1 MTCNNCFSDAFYG
14 FWNLHFLFCFLSAL
28 YFKPRAKIGWNT
40 SAAISISLHVPWL
53 SQEPWHTL
61 THTDTHR
68 HTHRHTHTHT
78 LSSRS
83 LYKKLSGCEA
93 APSWMSLTDISS
105 LDGEGKEGLEV
116 PGCHPPA
123 HWHPHG
129 SIPPNPF
136 CFHGNYRSHEERRM
150 WEEEVGGRKMEWG
163 R

>member
-1 MTCNNCFSDAFYG
+1 MKFTLSVLFFKCSLFQTQGKNWLKHISSYF
-14 FWNLHFLFCFLSAL
+14 HFPACAL
-28 YFKPRAKIGWNT
+28 TFART
-40 SAAISISLHVPWL
+40 M
-53 SQEPWHTL
+53 
-61 THTDTHR
+61 THTHTHR
-68 HTHRHTHTHT
+68 HTQTHRHTHTHT